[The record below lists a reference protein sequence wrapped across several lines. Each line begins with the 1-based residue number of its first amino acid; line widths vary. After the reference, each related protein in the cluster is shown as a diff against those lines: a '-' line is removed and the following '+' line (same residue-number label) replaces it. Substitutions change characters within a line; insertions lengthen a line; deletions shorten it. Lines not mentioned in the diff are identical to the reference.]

1 MAKKDETQQ
10 EQTQQE
16 QTEQKQQGPKMVTVM
31 LHKDNNENRD
41 DLFVGV
47 NMKDYRIPR
56 GKPVDVPEEV
66 AEVIKNAMAQENAAL
81 EFSEANKNVQY

>member
-1 MAKKDETQQ
+1 
-10 EQTQQE
+10 
-16 QTEQKQQGPKMVTVM
+16 MVTVM
-31 LHKDNNENRD
+31 LHKDNNEHRG

-66 AEVIKNAMAQENAAL
+66 AEVIKNALAQENEAM
-81 EFSEANKNVQY
+81 EFTEANKNVQY

>member
-1 MAKKDETQQ
+1 MAKKDEMQQ
-10 EQTQQE
+10 ETQE
-16 QTEQKQQGPKMVTVM
+16 QKMVTIM
-31 LHKDNNENRD
+31 LHKDDNEHKE

-56 GKPVDVPEEV
+56 GKPVEVPEEV
-66 AEVIKNAMAQENAAL
+66 AEVIKNAMAQENAAM

>member
-1 MAKKDETQQ
+1 MAKKDEMLQ

-16 QTEQKQQGPKMVTVM
+16 QQGQNMVRIM
-31 LHKDNNENRD
+31 LHKDNNEHKG

-47 NMKDYRIPR
+47 NMRDYRIPR

-66 AEVIKNAMAQENAAL
+66 AEVIRNHLEQENEVL
-81 EFSEANKNVQY
+81 EFTEANRNVKYNG